1 MIKKKTIKKSSKKA
15 ITKVSVK
22 EYAQTLLDLK
32 KKIQEAQIRS
42 ALAAN
47 KELLKLYW
55 AIGQTIARKQK
66 ENGWGSSII
75 ERLAK
80 DLQNTFPGIEGF
92 SPRNIS
98 RMRSFYLTYQ
108 ILPQAVA
115 ELEELPIFKIPWGH
129 NAVIIEKI
137 KDNKE
142 RLWYAQKAIEYGWSR
157 SMLETWIESNL
168 YRREGKAITNFSKA
182 LPSPQSDIA
191 QQSLKD
197 PYVFDFLTLKEE
209 HAEHDLEQGLI
220 DNVQKMLLEFGNGF
234 SFVARQYHLEV
245 GKTDFYID
253 LLFYH
258 YKLRCF
264 IVVELKARKFD
275 PRDAGQLN
283 FYLSAVDDLM
293 RQPDDKPTI
302 GILLCKTKDNIVAEY
317 ALRDINKPI
326 GIAGYEAEITKR
338 LPKELKST
346 LPSVEEIESELEK
359 TKIINKQKRKRKISR
374 SSLFIEQRAAP
385 RETRTPISFIK

>member
-1 MIKKKTIKKSSKKA
+1 MTKKKSAKDISKKA
-15 ITKVSVK
+15 ILKAPVKDYAKVLS
-22 EYAQTLLDLK
+22 ELK
-32 KKIQEAQIRS
+32 TKIQEAQIKS
-42 ALAAN
+42 VLAAN

-55 AIGQTIARKQK
+55 AIGQTIAIKQ
-66 ENGWGSSII
+66 EESGWGSNII
-75 ERLAK
+75 EKLAN
-80 DLQNTFPGIEGF
+80 DIQNAFPGLQGF
-92 SPRNIS
+92 SRSNIFY
-98 RMRSFYLTYQ
+98 MRAFYKAYTKVQ
-108 ILPQAVA
+108 QAA
-115 ELEELPIFKIPWGH
+115 GQLEDLPIFKIPWFH
-129 NAVIIEKI
+129 NIILLQKI
-137 KDNKE
+137 KNNAE
-142 RLWYAQKAIEYGWSR
+142 RVWYAQKAIENGWSR
-157 SMLETWIESNL
+157 TMLETWIESNL
-168 YRREGKAITNFSKA
+168 YHREGKAITNFFKT
-182 LPSPQSDIA
+182 LPTAQSDLA

-197 PYVFDFLTLKEE
+197 PYIFDFLTLKEE
-209 HAEHDLEQGLI
+209 HIEHDLEQGLI
-220 DNVQKMLLEFGNGF
+220 ENVQKMLLEFGNGF

-245 GKTDFYID
+245 GNTDFYID

-283 FYLSAVDDLM
+283 FYLSAVDDLV

-346 LPSVEEIESELEK
+346 LPSVEEIEAELEK
-359 TKIINKQKRKRKISR
+359 KKIINKQNTKIKTSQKQ
-374 SSLFIEQRAAP
+374 SKKKKS
-385 RETRTPISFIK
+385 

>member
-1 MIKKKTIKKSSKKA
+1 MTKKKTIKSRSKKA
-15 ITKVSVK
+15 VTKVSIK
-22 EYAQTLLDLK
+22 EYAQTLSDLK
-32 KKIQEAQIRS
+32 NKIQEAQIK
-42 ALAAN
+42 AVLAAN

-55 AIGQTIARKQK
+55 TIGQTIASKQE
-66 ENGWGSSII
+66 ENGWGSNII
-75 ERLAK
+75 EKLAN
-80 DLQNTFPGIEGF
+80 DIQNAFPGISGF
-92 SPRNIS
+92 SKRNVF
-98 RMRSFYLTYQ
+98 RMRAFYLAYQ
-108 ILPQAVA
+108 KMPQAVA
-115 ELEELPIFKIPWGH
+115 QIDESPIFRIPWGH
-129 NAVIIEKI
+129 NAVLLEKV
-137 KDNKE
+137 KDDKE
-142 RLWYAQKAIEYGWSR
+142 RLWYAQKTIEHGWSR
-157 SMLETWIESNL
+157 SMLETWIASKL

-209 HAEHDLEQGLI
+209 HAELDLEQGLI

-245 GKTDFYID
+245 GETDFYID

-283 FYLSAVDDLM
+283 FYLSAVDDLV

-346 LPSVEEIESELEK
+346 LPSVEEIETELEK
-359 TKIINKQKRKRKISR
+359 NKIINKQKRNKKN
-374 SSLFIEQRAAP
+374 
-385 RETRTPISFIK
+385 